1 MHTLVVSAG
10 AAQAGFSLS
19 SAGYGM
25 EMAGE
30 AGLPAPPGGGPS
42 VGYRGGFVCLSDS
55 SARWLFVRD
64 MGLFGVGS
72 SIGGGLCAGAS
83 NQFRAGLYFRSSVCG
98 LACRFASCAS
108 AAKKKLRLR
117 VKIQELVRHIG

>member
-1 MHTLVVSAG
+1 MGVLTGGTRTAVRKRVEASVHGSAHAGVQRRHGVS
-10 AAQAGFSLS
+10 
-19 SAGYGM
+19 
-25 EMAGE
+25 EIE

-98 LACRFASCAS
+98 LACRFAFIAS
-108 AAKKKLRLR
+108 AAN
-117 VKIQELVRHIG
+117 I